1 MRSARRPALA
11 ACLAASLW
19 SCTPY
24 PALSAADPAP
34 VAILDA
40 APSKARADR
49 VVIVSIDGLR
59 PDAIDAAG
67 AETLSRLI
75 ERGAYCASARTI
87 RPSVT
92 LPSHTS
98 MLTGLDAERHQVYWN
113 SYHSGYLPYPTVFSV
128 VAQCGGESAM
138 LFSKDKFYFLAN
150 PKCVAFVYGPPP
162 PDRAP
167 PPEDY
172 RDPEQ
177 QETLLQR
184 QRDAALHPD
193 ERHTTAD
200 DLARVFSSAWP
211 AKPYAVTFLHFR
223 EADEKGHRRG
233 WMSPDYLEALRG
245 IDRAL
250 SAVVATIEKH
260 GGFGKT
266 ALIVTAD
273 HGGSGRDHYWFFIPN
288 KPEHMTIPW
297 ICVGPGVPEGL
308 KIARAVSI
316 TDTAPTAL
324 ALLGLGA
331 PVGIEGKAV
340 EEVLR

>member
-1 MRSARRPALA
+1 MMRLA
-11 ACLAASLW
+11 AAVGFLATAFW
-19 SCTPY
+19 GCAPY
-24 PALSAADPAP
+24 PALSPADPAP
-34 VAILDA
+34 VATLDA
-40 APSKARADR
+40 PPPRARAER
-49 VVIVSIDGLR
+49 VIIVSIDGLR

-67 AETLSRLI
+67 AETLQRLI
-75 ERGAYCASARTI
+75 ERGAYCATARSI

-98 MLTGLDAERHQVYWN
+98 MLSGLDPERHQVFWN
-113 SYHSGYLPYPTVFSV
+113 SYRSGYLPHPTVFSV

-172 RDPEQ
+172 RDPDQ
-177 QETLLQR
+177 QEMLLQR
-184 QRDAALHPD
+184 QRDAAMHPD
-193 ERHTTAD
+193 ERHTTAG
-200 DLARVFSSAWP
+200 DLARVFSSTWP
-211 AKPYAVTFLHFR
+211 AKPFAVTFLHFR
-223 EADEKGHRRG
+223 EADEQGHRWG
-233 WMSPDYLEALRG
+233 WMSPEYLEAIRRV
-245 IDRAL
+245 DEAL
-250 SAVVATIEKH
+250 ARVIATVENH

-273 HGGSGRDHYWFFIPN
+273 HGGSGRDHYWFFMPA

-297 ICVGPGVPEGL
+297 ICVGPGIPGGL
-308 KIARAVSI
+308 KIRRSI
-316 TDTAPTAL
+316 SVMDTAPTAL